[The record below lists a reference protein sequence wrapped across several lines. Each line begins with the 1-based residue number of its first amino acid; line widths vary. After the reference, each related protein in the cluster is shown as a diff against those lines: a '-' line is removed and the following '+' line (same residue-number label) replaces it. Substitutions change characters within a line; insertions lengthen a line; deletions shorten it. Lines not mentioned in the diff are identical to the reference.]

1 MADNDQN
8 DEYKFNE
15 YESYDQEPMDKSD
28 SGSNPSQ
35 SPSGQPPRSPKKD
48 VRRNALIV
56 AGIVVAVMVGY
67 KVVGGWFSGKST
79 SDKGSSLPPAPVAQI
94 TSQPQQQ
101 QLPVETAPVQTEIAP
116 QPVQAAPQVIQAENP
131 ALKQQVESIATN
143 QQNVQTQVTSM
154 SEQVGNVNNNVNNL
168 TSQVNRLS
176 QTITDL
182 TNQLSRQSEEINI
195 LMQRTKPKP
204 IRRVLRPQHFGQANI
219 YYINAVIPGRAWLIG
234 TNGSTLTVREGTKI
248 AGYGVVKLI
257 DSMEGRI
264 LTSSGRVIRFS
275 QDDS

>member
-8 DEYKFNE
+8 DEYKFAELDSLDN
-15 YESYDQEPMDKSD
+15 D
-28 SGSNPSQ
+28 SGEHMDFGSGEHT
-35 SPSGQPPRSPKKD
+35 PSGQEPKPPKKD
-48 VRRNALIV
+48 IKRNALIAV
-56 AGIVVAVMVGY
+56 ALVIFAMVMYKLIGGI
-67 KVVGGWFSGKST
+67 FSGKSNT
-79 SDKGSSLPPAPVAQI
+79 ATKSNLPPAPIAAEI
-94 TSQPQQQ
+94 TPQQPQPIQ
-101 QLPVETAPVQTEIAP
+101 AEIAP
-116 QPVQAAPQVIQAENP
+116 QPIQPAQPIQPVQPVVQENTS
-131 ALKQQVESIATN
+131 ALSQKVDSIETN
-143 QQNVQTQVTSM
+143 QQNVQSQVSSM
-154 SEQVGNVNNNVNNL
+154 NEQVGNVNNNVNNL
-168 TSQVNRLS
+168 TAQITKLN
-176 QTITDL
+176 QTIADL
-182 TNQLSRQSEEINI
+182 TTQLNRQSEEITI

-204 IRRVLRPQHFGQANI
+204 IRRPVRPYRYGQANI